1 MGRCRQAAHHP
12 HAGRSSSLPRRG
24 CTGPARGAEDA
35 GTDRA
40 GVLSVPAH
48 GWRDY
53 RPRRGL
59 RSYALHSRS
68 RAVSPMSAAGLDLS
82 AAIEAGHR
90 AARGYLQALYGPEPQ
105 PLSAR
110 ERDLTE
116 AAVRAAAEVLRPQV
130 ERAALE
136 AAAERVRAVA
146 GAHLTATGERENAFH
161 KAGMLDAATLIARA
175 APVGLDGAVSELN
188 LEAVWDRYGR
198 ATACSGPPNIGWN
211 LAIAS
216 ARDVPPLLAEVWRL
230 RARVA
235 ELEAAEVRP

>member
-136 AAAERVRAVA
+136 AAWQIVRDEALECRRLAKDAAERRDD
-146 GAHLTATGERENAFH
+146 GDENAAMHVSRF
-161 KAGMLDAATLIARA
+161 AAQ
-175 APVGLDGAVSELN
+175 
-188 LEAVWDRYGR
+188 
-198 ATACSGPPNIGWN
+198 ATALEHVGRK
-211 LAIAS
+211 LA
-216 ARDVPPLLAEVWRL
+216 
-230 RARVA
+230 ARVGTDTTGGWK
-235 ELEAAEVRP
+235 